1 MTDTLLGFSI
11 RASIDAA
18 LLAVAL
24 GATAASAQDG
34 LGGMLPPAPPPA
46 ADAVDPIGDAFKR
59 LTYAEVEDDL
69 SSSPDKALDAIVT
82 RECVSEMR
90 AGDRSWSL
98 DWRKITTVGPGDTF
112 VFVQGPGV
120 QLAIVGDASKP
131 DQAQALSALMMAM
144 QAMRGRCGALERENK
159 PF

>member
-1 MTDTLLGFSI
+1 M
-11 RASIDAA
+11 RAAVIALAA
-18 LLAVAL
+18 W
-24 GATAASAQDG
+24 ATAAGAQDG
-34 LGGMLPPAPPPA
+34 LGGMLPPAPAPA
-46 ADAVDPIGDAFKR
+46 ADIVDPIGDAFKR

-69 SSSPDKALDAIVT
+69 SSSPDKALDAIET
-82 RECVSEMR
+82 KDCVSEMR

-131 DQAQALSALMMAM
+131 DQAQALSALHMAM
-144 QAMRGRCGALERENK
+144 QAMRGRCGAADR
-159 PF
+159 PGSDF